1 MDNELKHFGVPG
13 MKWGVRKEQYKNL
26 NRSQKKELK
35 KYSRLLLS
43 RKAKD
48 KVEAKNLKKKLED
61 ALKIKIN
68 SQSAGK
74 ERAYTRGLIAVS
86 TILAGGLAFDTIYGI
101 KARKEAKER
110 ERLER
115 IFELGAIDM
124 HNKIRNPNAISFL
137 NLFKDD
143 IDFKKMKGRK

>member
-1 MDNELKHFGVPG
+1 M
-13 MKWGVRKEQYKNL
+13 
-26 NRSQKKELK
+26 
-35 KYSRLLLS
+35 
-43 RKAKD
+43 
-48 KVEAKNLKKKLED
+48 
-61 ALKIKIN
+61 
-68 SQSAGK
+68 
-74 ERAYTRGLIAVS
+74 
-86 TILAGGLAFDTIYGI
+86 AFDTIYGI

>member
-48 KVEAKNLKKKLED
+48 KVEAKNLKKK
-61 ALKIKIN
+61 
-68 SQSAGK
+68 
-74 ERAYTRGLIAVS
+74 
-86 TILAGGLAFDTIYGI
+86 
-101 KARKEAKER
+101 
-110 ERLER
+110 
-115 IFELGAIDM
+115 
-124 HNKIRNPNAISFL
+124 IRRCS
-137 NLFKDD
+137 
-143 IDFKKMKGRK
+143 